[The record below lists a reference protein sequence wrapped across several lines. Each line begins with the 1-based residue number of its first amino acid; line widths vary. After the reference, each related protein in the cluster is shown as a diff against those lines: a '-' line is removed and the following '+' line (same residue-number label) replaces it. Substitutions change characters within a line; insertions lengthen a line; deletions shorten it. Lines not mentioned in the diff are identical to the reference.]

1 MPDRTSQTLESTTET
16 SGSLTRRVMLTATAA
31 AALALG
37 VGSAQADVNSFRRRA
52 MKRHQQNRKAA
63 SEGDGKTWLDEL
75 IGGDE
80 ETEVSSPP
88 TELETGA
95 TAHPDLLKAAIACV
109 STGEAARSLS
119 ERLVLEGNASLA
131 PTLKA
136 VRAMVPVSAALGELA
151 KIDAARLKP
160 MAELSIGFL
169 DDAAK
174 ACIAH
179 AAAHPQ
185 LRACAAACA
194 LAIRQCRAV
203 AA

>member
-1 MPDRTSQTLESTTET
+1 MSSRMSQTVLTATET
-16 SGSLTRRVMLTATAA
+16 SRPLTRRVMLAATAA
-31 AALALG
+31 AALAFG
-37 VGSAQADVNSFRRRA
+37 AGSAQADVNSFRRRA
-52 MKRHQQNRKAA
+52 MKRHQQKRKAA
-63 SEGDGKTWLDEL
+63 SEGEGKTWLDQL

-80 ETEVSSPP
+80 ETEASSAP
-88 TELETGA
+88 TELEAGA

-109 STGEAARSLS
+109 STGEAARALS
-119 ERLVLEGNASLA
+119 ERLVREGNTSLA

-160 MAELSIGFL
+160 MAKLSIGFL

-179 AAAHPQ
+179 AGAHPE

-194 LAIRQCRAV
+194 LAIRQCQAV
-203 AA
+203 NA